1 MTIKTK
7 KYKLPSKVYIRLALK
22 NVLRQQWWSV
32 LIALAIASLSF
43 ILGSAWFWIIAL
55 ILYVLYLLFWMIQ
68 FTGVTQLP
76 QSKILF
82 EKLAY
87 EIDSRQVLI
96 KINTKQG
103 MPIRWD
109 MVKRVR
115 KGKDYF
121 LLVISKAQLIH
132 LPFRIFQTENE
143 VKLMET
149 LLKRKNLL

>member
-7 KYKLPSKVYIRLALK
+7 KYKLPTKIYVRLALK
-22 NVLRQQWWSV
+22 NVLRQQWWAV
-32 LIALAIASLSF
+32 LIALGIASLSF
-43 ILGSAWFWIIAL
+43 ILGSNWFWVIAL
-55 ILYVLYLLFWMIQ
+55 ILYILYILFWMIQ

-76 QSKILF
+76 QSKMLF

-87 EIDSRQVLI
+87 EIDSRHVLI
-96 KINTKQG
+96 KLNPKQG
-103 MPIRWD
+103 MPINWNMIRRA
-109 MVKRVR
+109 K

-121 LLVISKAQLIH
+121 LLIISKAQLIH
-132 LPFRIFQTENE
+132 LPFRIFQTEND